1 MIIEI
6 GVSLESTMA
15 RAAYA
20 YLDANQKHL
29 AGVSPDHLATAEKL
43 AATTSN
49 KPLMLLC
56 VQARRAR
63 KRSEAVSRR
72 DDRLTRIV
80 NLKLKGSSPSELDEI
95 FDEVAVDEQEIES
108 IQSGD
113 ADQVTP
119 EAPTDEAKNNRKGRS
134 K

>member
-20 YLDANQKHL
+20 YLEANRNHL
-29 AGVSPDHLATAEKL
+29 EGVSPNHLETAGKL

-49 KPLMLLC
+49 HPLMLLC

-80 NLKLKGSSPSELDEI
+80 NLKLKGSSPSQIDEI
-95 FDEVAVDEQEIES
+95 FDEVAVDEQEIEQLMSEES
-108 IQSGD
+108 IP
-113 ADQVTP
+113 ATP
-119 EAPTDEAKNNRKGRS
+119 VDEAKNSRKGRS